1 MTYRGTVRSG
11 VIVLPADVALP
22 EGAEVV
28 VVVPEA
34 GPAGTAAAGVWD
46 KLADLGRWAESQ
58 PTDLPPDLAGNH
70 DHYLH
75 GHPKRQ

>member
-1 MTYRGTVRSG
+1 MTYRGTVRGG
-11 VIVLPADVALP
+11 VIVLSSDIALP

-28 VVVPEA
+28 VVVSEG
-34 GPAGTAAAGVWD
+34 GPTKTSEAGVWS

-58 PTDLPPDLAGNH
+58 PSDLPADLAENH

-75 GHPKRQ
+75 GHPKNR